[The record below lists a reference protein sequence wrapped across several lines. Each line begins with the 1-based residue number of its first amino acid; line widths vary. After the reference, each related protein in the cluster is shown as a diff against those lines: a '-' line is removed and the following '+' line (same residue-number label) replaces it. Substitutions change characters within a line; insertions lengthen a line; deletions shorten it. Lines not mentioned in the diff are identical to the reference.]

1 MGQCA
6 GKARHKGKQGESRGK
21 DIPPNSP
28 LGEMLENWEKEG
40 KTKELDK
47 VKMVQ
52 FCVEEW
58 PREVIQEGPVHWPW
72 YGSKEKWLCKALNK
86 YVNTRQSPNDEEIRY
101 AASWLNEG
109 SRGEGATVYKV
120 VNKEA
125 KEEEKIPRREWDPP
139 DYLPPSPPPAPLV
152 IPPPPAPPAAPPP

>member
-1 MGQCA
+1 MVVTVVDINTGQCA
-6 GKARHKGKQGESRGK
+6 GKAPHKGKQGESRGK

-72 YGSKEKWLCKALNK
+72 YGSKEKWLCKALNMLTP
-86 YVNTRQSPNDEEIRY
+86 V
-101 AASWLNEG
+101 
-109 SRGEGATVYKV
+109 KV
-120 VNKEA
+120 PMMRKL
-125 KEEEKIPRREWDPP
+125 DMQ
-139 DYLPPSPPPAPLV
+139 PLG
-152 IPPPPAPPAAPPP
+152 